1 MKNENRPYSIPIA
14 ALSSRGHRANEA
26 AEMMRDVT
34 QVIQQYRERE
44 AKLRRPRQK
53 TWMSALFPAMQKS
66 VGAFGGHVSIQRSP
80 PCWVESAFVEKS
92 VKYLK
97 GLN

>member
-1 MKNENRPYSIPIA
+1 
-14 ALSSRGHRANEA
+14 
-26 AEMMRDVT
+26 
-34 QVIQQYRERE
+34 
-44 AKLRRPRQK
+44 
-53 TWMSALFPAMQKS
+53 MSALFPAMQKS